1 MLQGR
6 EERKIRATEGMAHG
20 VNEQRSRGTRPIF
33 RHGCLKLVGVTS
45 LNARDTRRKI
55 KLHAEGTHYAAS
67 NVTRYHASGASSND
81 ARTEWRRGN
90 ILFRSFP
97 FCHEATFLFAF
108 SRVPPSFSLYLYF
121 YLPPFFC
128 SFTLF
133 LPVCLSVCPYVGA
146 NLRIENSNNQQTCL
160 RVYTRN
166 RKFIRRPLWA
176 SLAPISIIFPADA
189 RAFIYREPK
198 RPREDRWLPR
208 TIDVLWLIYLCDS
221 SDTDGLSLVPIFL
234 IFGYHRFTKVVEYLA

>member
-1 MLQGR
+1 
-6 EERKIRATEGMAHG
+6 MAHG

-108 SRVPPSFSLYLYF
+108 SRVPPSSSLYLYF

-133 LPVCLSVCPYVGA
+133 LPVCLSVRLSALTCAWKIPIISKLVYACTLATGNSLDGHCELPSLQLVLFFQLTRARLFTA
-146 NLRIENSNNQQTCL
+146 NQRGRARI
-160 RVYTRN
+160 
-166 RKFIRRPLWA
+166 
-176 SLAPISIIFPADA
+176 ADCHV
-189 RAFIYREPK
+189 RSTFF
-198 RPREDRWLPR
+198 D
-208 TIDVLWLIYLCDS
+208 
-221 SDTDGLSLVPIFL
+221 
-234 IFGYHRFTKVVEYLA
+234 